1 MSAEPSPDAR
11 SLSFTA
17 RLIIGAVAS
26 CILFSIYFFNRD
38 SLSLQNLADQQQA
51 VVAFQHHHPWL
62 MFVVAYLLYTAGTGL
77 SLPGAAVMTLLYGWF
92 LQQAYPGITG
102 LLSGILLVSFASTSG
117 ASVAFL
123 SSRFL
128 FQAAVRRR
136 FGDRLEK
143 FQAALAR
150 EGAFYLFTLRLI
162 PAVPFFIINIV
173 MGLTPIRVRTFWWVS
188 QVGMLPGTCLF
199 VYAGSTLPGPQEI
212 LDGGAGGILTPQL
225 VAAFIL
231 LGLFPLLVKW
241 GFAAVRAR
249 QAR

>member
-62 MFVVAYLLYTAGTGL
+62 MFVVAYLLYTTVTGL

-136 FGDRLEK
+136 FGDRLTK
-143 FQAALAR
+143 FQAALTR

-162 PAVPFFIINIV
+162 PAGQRLRF
-173 MGLTPIRVRTFWWVS
+173 R
-188 QVGMLPGTCLF
+188 
-199 VYAGSTLPGPQEI
+199 
-212 LDGGAGGILTPQL
+212 
-225 VAAFIL
+225 
-231 LGLFPLLVKW
+231 
-241 GFAAVRAR
+241 
-249 QAR
+249 